1 MYISDKFIRLN
12 EKYSAF
18 YEHVPAPMF
27 RKEIFVDKKQAE
39 KYEITI
45 TAAGFYDLFI
55 NGERI
60 TKGYLAPYISAPCDL
75 LYYDVYD
82 ITDLLRD
89 GNNCI
94 GVVLGNGI
102 QNDMGRWEWC
112 FDQAKWRGYVRF
124 AMALEIT
131 DKEGNTQVLEGEG
144 GWKVSESPIIF
155 DSLYLG
161 EHYDANKE
169 QKGWNQVGF
178 DDSAWQDAE
187 RAEKPLGEPSLCEA
201 EPITK
206 QYDLFPVSVVKEDG
220 GYVYDFGYNCAGLVT
235 LRIKN
240 ATKGQKI
247 IMTFG
252 EAILDGKFNDKNV
265 LCLPPIMKYPEKDV
279 HYKDVY
285 ICKGEAEEVYTPS
298 FTYHGFQY
306 VHVEGLRDDQAEESL
321 LVYHVLNSN
330 VKQISKFSCS
340 NEVVNSIQD
349 MVIRSNLAN
358 LYYFPTDCPHRE
370 KNGWTGDAAL
380 SAEQMTLNLG
390 IDTSFREWMKN
401 IRKAQ
406 EESGALSGFV
416 PTPGW
421 RLHYDDYPGPAWDWV
436 MAEIPYQLYI
446 YRGDRKVLE
455 ENATMLGK
463 YLNYIVTRK
472 NERGLIDYGFGDWV
486 QAGVIDVMNNPVDCP
501 TEVSSTACAIDIAE
515 KCAFI
520 FRVLGMEERAIFADA
535 VAQSFRHSFAKHL
548 IDWENL
554 TVAGECQ
561 TSQTLGLYLNFF
573 NEEQKSKALA
583 HLIEYINKYEDHLHV
598 GVIGGRL
605 IFHVL
610 TQNGYAELAYKMI
623 VRSDFPS
630 YGFFKEINSTTM
642 WEGFVNPNI
651 ELAYSRNHHF
661 WGDVSHWFYRYLAG
675 FNVNPSKADCS
686 EINIKPYIIAD
697 ITFVEATHE
706 TPYGKIAVEWKKE
719 GESLSLKVEKAL
731 SLKGKLFAPDGWVF
745 EDGEVEKALGS
756 GNYVL
761 RKK

>member
-1 MYISDKFIRLN
+1 M
-12 EKYSAF
+12 
-18 YEHVPAPMF
+18 
-27 RKEIFVDKKQAE
+27 
-39 KYEITI
+39 
-45 TAAGFYDLFI
+45 
-55 NGERI
+55 
-60 TKGYLAPYISAPCDL
+60 
-75 LYYDVYD
+75 
-82 ITDLLRD
+82 
-89 GNNCI
+89 
-94 GVVLGNGI
+94 
-102 QNDMGRWEWC
+102 
-112 FDQAKWRGYVRF
+112 
-124 AMALEIT
+124 
-131 DKEGNTQVLEGEG
+131 
-144 GWKVSESPIIF
+144 
-155 DSLYLG
+155 
-161 EHYDANKE
+161 
-169 QKGWNQVGF
+169 
-178 DDSAWQDAE
+178 
-187 RAEKPLGEPSLCEA
+187 
-201 EPITK
+201 
-206 QYDLFPVSVVKEDG
+206 
-220 GYVYDFGYNCAGLVT
+220 
-235 LRIKN
+235 RIKN

-247 IMTFG
+247 ILTYG
-252 EAILDGKFNDKNV
+252 EALMDGKFHDRNV
-265 LCLPPIMKYPEKDV
+265 LCLPPFMKYPEEDV

-306 VHVEGLRDDQAEESL
+306 VYVEGLREDQADKDFL
-321 LVYHVLNSN
+321 TYHVLNSD
-330 VKQISKFSCS
+330 VKKISAFRCS
-340 NEVVNSIQD
+340 NEVVNAIQD
-349 MVIRSNLAN
+349 MVDRTNLAN

-390 IDTSFREWMKN
+390 IDASFREWMKN

-535 VAQSFRHSFAKHL
+535 VAQSFRNSFAKHL

-610 TQNGYAELAYKMI
+610 VQNGYAELAYKMI

-630 YGFFKEINSTTM
+630 YGFFKEINSSTL

-651 ELAYSRNHHF
+651 YLPYSRNHHF

-675 FNVNPSKADCS
+675 ININPSKVDCS
-686 EINIKPYIIAD
+686 EIIIKPYIITD

-706 TPYGKIAVEWKKE
+706 TPHGKIGVTWKKD
-719 GESLSLKVEKAL
+719 GETLSLTIEKA
-731 SLKGKLFAPDGWVF
+731 SGLKGKLFAPDGWFF
-745 EDGEVEKALGS
+745 EDGDAEKTLGS
-756 GNYVL
+756 GSYAL